1 MAWLH
6 TIHTMRFVLIGLF
19 SLTATSLLAFQSIE
33 IIEAFV
39 ELFADLFNR
48 KK

>member
-19 SLTATSLLAFQSIE
+19 SLTATSLFAFQSVE
-33 IIEAFV
+33 IVEAFM
-39 ELFADLFNR
+39 ELFTDLFR

>member
-6 TIHTMRFVLIGLF
+6 TIHTLRFVLIGLF

-33 IIEAFV
+33 IVGAFM

-48 KK
+48 RK